1 MRIEDF
7 YATPRARAHMLGKH
21 GVEWYEVAE
30 AMEQNS
36 APRRIRSAGTARR
49 YYVLGRTQAGR
60 RLKVIFELEAQQIAH
75 IITAYQVRA

>member
-1 MRIEDF
+1 MRIEEV

-21 GVEWYEVAE
+21 SVEWYEVVE

-36 APRRIRSAGTARR
+36 PPRRIRSAGSARR

-60 RLKVIFELEAQQIAH
+60 ALKVIFELEAQQTAR